1 MNLPETIFNILQP
14 ICFNQ
19 LSDDSQG
26 HHPVALLAQEVPEV
40 NSSAP
45 TLQWLQLE
53 NWGAHEIS
61 NGRLGQKKNELA

>member
-53 NWGAHEIS
+53 N
-61 NGRLGQKKNELA
+61 